1 VQDLDAVV
9 VGAGFSGLATG
20 IGLRRAGFRRF
31 VILEQADGVGG
42 TWRANTYPGA
52 ACDVPSH
59 LYSFSFEPNPRWSRA
74 YGTQPEILAYLEH
87 VATKYGLREHL
98 RFGAQVTSAR
108 FDEASG
114 TWEVTAGET
123 YRARALVLGNGALH
137 VPAYPA
143 IDGLDRFDGPCFH
156 TARWDH
162 RVDLRGKRVAV
173 IGTGASAAQVVPEIA
188 PAVSQ
193 LHVFQR
199 TAPWI
204 VPKDDRA
211 MTAQEIERLTRHPAL
226 HWLKRTG
233 LYWRL
238 EARVLALV
246 YQPRLL
252 DLAERETTK
261 FIDESVRDPALRA
274 QVQPHFRIGCK
285 RVILSNDWY
294 PTLQRPNVE
303 LVTEPIVRVEPDGIV
318 TEAQKRA
325 VDVIVLGTGFRVG
338 EYLSAIDIRGRGGA
352 ELNETWRRSLRTYL
366 GITVAGFPNLFLLMG
381 PNTALGHSS
390 MIFMIEAQARY
401 AVQAI
406 RALRDRGLRSI
417 DVRADVQ
424 DTFHAL
430 LRRRLR
436 GSAWESGCSSW
447 YRTQGGELVLWPGF
461 TFDYWWRTRRLD
473 LADYDV
479 RPSA

>member
-1 VQDLDAVV
+1 M
-9 VGAGFSGLATG
+9 T
-20 IGLRRAGFRRF
+20 
-31 VILEQADGVGG
+31 
-42 TWRANTYPGA
+42 
-52 ACDVPSH
+52 
-59 LYSFSFEPNPRWSRA
+59 
-74 YGTQPEILAYLEH
+74 
-87 VATKYGLREHL
+87 
-98 RFGAQVTSAR
+98 
-108 FDEASG
+108 
-114 TWEVTAGET
+114 
-123 YRARALVLGNGALH
+123 
-137 VPAYPA
+137 AYPE
-143 IDGLDRFDGPCFH
+143 IDGLESFAGPRFH

-162 RVDLRGKRVAV
+162 AVDLRGKRVAV

-188 PAVSQ
+188 PIVSE
-193 LHVFQR
+193 LTIFQR

-211 MTAQEIERLTRHPAL
+211 MTAREIERLTRHPRL

-246 YQPRLL
+246 YEPRLL

-261 FIDESVRDPALRA
+261 FIDECVRDPELRA
-274 QVQPHFRIGCK
+274 KVQPHFRIGCK

-294 PTLQRPNVE
+294 PALQRPNVE

-318 TEAQKRA
+318 TEARKRA

-338 EYLSAIDIRGRGGA
+338 EYLSAIDIRGRDGA

-406 RALRDRGLRSI
+406 RALRDRGLRSL
-417 DVRADVQ
+417 DVRRDVQ
-424 DTFHAL
+424 DAFHAL

-436 GSAWESGCSSW
+436 GSAWEAGCTSW
-447 YRTQGGELVLWPGF
+447 YRTPGGELVLWPGF